1 MRISMG
7 RTRRSMWGRNS
18 MPVDGR
24 RLMSRIGMGSNVL
37 VSRFLEGTGDVNN
50 DPIYPVG
57 VSALGVSI

>member
-37 VSRFLEGTGDVNN
+37 VSRFLEGAGNVNN
-50 DPIYPVG
+50 DG
-57 VSALGVSI
+57 WG